1 MGFFSNLFHHDD
13 IQGTKKYIYI
23 TGMVCQNCSKHVTE
37 ALKAVDGVGKVKV
50 DLMRGQAEV
59 VVADSVSDD
68 TLVNVLPPI
77 EARASCFNENSAT
90 DSKELRRLTLSPQA

>member
-23 TGMVCQNCSKHVTE
+23 TGMVCQNCSKHVAE

-68 TLVNVLPPI
+68 TLLKTVVNAGYGVTEISLQP
-77 EARASCFNENSAT
+77 RKN
-90 DSKELRRLTLSPQA
+90 

>member
-50 DLMRGQAEV
+50 DLMRGRQK
-59 VVADSVSDD
+59 SSS
-68 TLVNVLPPI
+68 LIP
-77 EARASCFNENSAT
+77 
-90 DSKELRRLTLSPQA
+90 

>member
-37 ALKAVDGVGKVKV
+37 ALKAVDGVG
-50 DLMRGQAEV
+50 QAEV

-68 TLVNVLPPI
+68 TLLKTVVNAGYGVTEISLQPKK
-77 EARASCFNENSAT
+77 N
-90 DSKELRRLTLSPQA
+90 

>member
-37 ALKAVDGVGKVKV
+37 ALKAVDGFKGF
-50 DLMRGQAEV
+50 GQ
-59 VVADSVSDD
+59 S
-68 TLVNVLPPI
+68 
-77 EARASCFNENSAT
+77 
-90 DSKELRRLTLSPQA
+90 

>member
-37 ALKAVDGVGKVKV
+37 ALKAVDGVNKVKV

-59 VVADSVSDD
+59 IVDDAVSDD
-68 TLVNVLPPI
+68 TLLKTVVNAGYGV
-77 EARASCFNENSAT
+77 T
-90 DSKELRRLTLSPQA
+90 DISLRPKKN

>member
-50 DLMRGQAEV
+50 DLMCGQAEV

-68 TLVNVLPPI
+68 TLLKNVVNAGYGVTQISLQPKK
-77 EARASCFNENSAT
+77 N
-90 DSKELRRLTLSPQA
+90 

>member
-50 DLMRGQAEV
+50 DLMRGQAEG
-59 VVADSVSDD
+59 VVADSVRDD
-68 TLVNVLPPI
+68 TLLKTVVNAVYGVTEISMQPKK
-77 EARASCFNENSAT
+77 N
-90 DSKELRRLTLSPQA
+90 

>member
-37 ALKAVDGVGKVKV
+37 ALKAVDGVVKVKV

-68 TLVNVLPPI
+68 TLLKTVVNAGYGVTEISLQPKK
-77 EARASCFNENSAT
+77 N
-90 DSKELRRLTLSPQA
+90 

>member
-50 DLMRGQAEV
+50 DLMRGQAV
-59 VVADSVSDD
+59 VIVADSVSEA
-68 TLVNVLPPI
+68 TLVNTVVNAGYGVTEISLQPKK
-77 EARASCFNENSAT
+77 N
-90 DSKELRRLTLSPQA
+90 

>member
-37 ALKAVDGVGKVKV
+37 ALKAVDGFKGKVKV

-68 TLVNVLPPI
+68 TLLKTVVNAGYGVTEISLQTKK
-77 EARASCFNENSAT
+77 N
-90 DSKELRRLTLSPQA
+90 

>member
-37 ALKAVDGVGKVKV
+37 ALKAST
-50 DLMRGQAEV
+50 AW
-59 VVADSVSDD
+59 
-68 TLVNVLPPI
+68 
-77 EARASCFNENSAT
+77 AR
-90 DSKELRRLTLSPQA
+90 SKST

>member
-37 ALKAVDGVGKVKV
+37 ALQAV
-50 DLMRGQAEV
+50 A
-59 VVADSVSDD
+59 
-68 TLVNVLPPI
+68 
-77 EARASCFNENSAT
+77 
-90 DSKELRRLTLSPQA
+90 